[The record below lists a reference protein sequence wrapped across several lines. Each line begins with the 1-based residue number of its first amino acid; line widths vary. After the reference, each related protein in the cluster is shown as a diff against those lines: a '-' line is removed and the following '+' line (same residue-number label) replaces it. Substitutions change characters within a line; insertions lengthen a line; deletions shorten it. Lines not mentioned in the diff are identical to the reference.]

1 MVAVTVVTIGLTIWL
16 YGIGPKGFFPQQDTG
31 SIMGITEGA
40 QDISF
45 DLMVQKQNQI
55 TDIVK
60 RDPAVASVTSAIGSG
75 GGGSSNQGRMFITL
89 KPRSKRQHN
98 ATQVVARL
106 RAKTL
111 RLPGLGC
118 SFQAAQDTKVGG
130 RPTKSPYTYS
140 L

>member
-1 MVAVTVVTIGLTIWL
+1 MLVVTVVTIGLTIWL
-16 YGIGPKGFFPQQDTG
+16 YGIVPKGFFPQQDTG

-75 GGGSSNQGRMFITL
+75 GGGSNNQGRMCFTL
-89 KPRSKRQHN
+89 KPLSKRQE
-98 ATQVVARL
+98 
-106 RAKTL
+106 KTI
-111 RLPGLGC
+111 
-118 SFQAAQDTKVGG
+118 QEVD
-130 RPTKSPYTYS
+130 RP
-140 L
+140 